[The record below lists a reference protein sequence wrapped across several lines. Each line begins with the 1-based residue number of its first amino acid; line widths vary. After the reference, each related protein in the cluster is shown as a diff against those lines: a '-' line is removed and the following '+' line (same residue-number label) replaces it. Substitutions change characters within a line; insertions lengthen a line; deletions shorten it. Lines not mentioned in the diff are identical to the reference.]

1 MTKSISRSQVRLI
14 ASTNA
19 IFGADEACAM
29 LRISRDAMYRLAPLA
44 LAARACYKV
53 IGGSLSY
60 LQVPGE
66 SPGYFFI
73 HSIRSP
79 HWPRS
84 SASSSTRAGRGGRA
98 RYYLLTLVFHD
109 QADSVAEAVTGYEAK
124 LARADLPNIPFHSE
138 PLMNGHK
145 DYEFLDI
152 EQRKA
157 MLAHFS
163 SFVRKLPISYI
174 TFVYRRSQFV
184 DPARLME
191 RMGRGISS
199 AMVEH
204 LDFFQSFDDVKVYYD
219 NGQDIVKQALD
230 RSVGKVLSKG
240 VVRRRKT
247 SMTDYRLEQVADY
260 LCTIELALVK
270 YEAKENGETYNKFFG
285 GIGSFK
291 RNWLKQARSK
301 RI

>member
-1 MTKSISRSQVRLI
+1 MAKELSIFV
-14 ASTNA
+14 
-19 IFGADEACAM
+19 DE
-29 LRISRDAMYRLAPLA
+29 SGD
-44 LAARACYKV
+44 
-53 IGGSLSY
+53 
-60 LQVPGE
+60 
-66 SPGYFFI
+66 
-73 HSIRSP
+73 
-79 HWPRS
+79 
-84 SASSSTRAGRGGRA
+84 RGGKA

-109 QADSVAEAVTGYEAK
+109 QADSIAEAVTVYEAK

-145 DYEFLDI
+145 DYEFLGI

-157 MLAHFS
+157 MLAYFS

-174 TFVYRRSQFV
+174 TLVYRRSQFE

-191 RMGRGISS
+191 RMGRDISF
-199 AMVEH
+199 AMIEH

-270 YEAKENGETYNKFFG
+270 YEARRMARRTTSSSAASALSRGT
-285 GIGSFK
+285 GSSRPAASRYSWCQGFK
-291 RNWLKQARSK
+291 RSGRFFPQREGGLPARTRVLSSESRSASK
-301 RI
+301 NVAGIIHQHRHIYSSRRGFN